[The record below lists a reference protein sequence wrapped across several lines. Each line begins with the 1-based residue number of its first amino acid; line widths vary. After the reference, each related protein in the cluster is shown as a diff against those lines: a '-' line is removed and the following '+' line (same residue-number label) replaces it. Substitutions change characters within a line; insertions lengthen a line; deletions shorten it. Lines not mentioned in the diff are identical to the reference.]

1 MENLNYLFS
10 CLGCRIF
17 KSVQISIPQLSTTI
31 VFCTWSGPM
40 SHRCTWSGPIS
51 FRKSTYIH
59 STLNWVKCFTH
70 DLIPSLGPSLKI
82 DLNPSKNGRS
92 RADPGPILRSDPSL
106 VTKHEP
112 LESLP
117 ICNLIQAQ
125 IKKEP
130 RWIEPFWMEM
140 KVSFSPSVHITNNSL
155 VFHPNTVWI
164 LAY

>member
-1 MENLNYLFS
+1 MAFDGAIHGSEKVAVALHITFS
-10 CLGCRIF
+10 IIGKPELSIF
-17 KSVQISIPQLSTTI
+17 LSRVSESSKNVQISIPQLSTTI
-31 VFCTWSGPM
+31 VFCTWS
-40 SHRCTWSGPIS
+40 
-51 FRKSTYIH
+51 
-59 STLNWVKCFTH
+59 
-70 DLIPSLGPSLKI
+70 
-82 DLNPSKNGRS
+82 
-92 RADPGPILRSDPSL
+92 DPSL
-106 VTKHEP
+106 DTKHEP